1 MRSKSLK
8 RVLAQWLSVS
18 DSFILVD
25 AHIMTMNAVMVKGEC
40 EKVVS
45 ASLYNSTW
53 NSYAFTPQQ
62 VLRKS
67 AMERFRTGRR
77 SFY

>member
-1 MRSKSLK
+1 
-8 RVLAQWLSVS
+8 
-18 DSFILVD
+18 
-25 AHIMTMNAVMVKGEC
+25 VKGEC

-77 SFY
+77 SFYWRDMLERVKCSQWVSGYV